1 VSNGQ
6 RVAVV
11 TGSTWGIGRAIAER
25 LLRSG
30 YKVALNYSHDDDQ
43 AADTWSRCKEISP
56 HVLLIKADIGSASG
70 ARTLIQT
77 ALDDFGT
84 LDVLVN
90 NAARVADKPVLEM
103 TESEWDR
110 VLDVNLK
117 GAFLCSQLAARQMIQ
132 QDDGGVI
139 LNIGAPTGIRARRNG
154 VNTCAS
160 KAGLMIMT
168 QCLALELA
176 PKVRANTI
184 IPGLTLTDETAGRFG
199 LSNPDIRREREGTIP
214 LQRLGRPEDVAD
226 AVMLMLADE
235 ARFITGQK
243 IVVDGGQNMW

>member
-1 VSNGQ
+1 MSSLQ
-6 RVAVV
+6 RTAIV
-11 TGSTWGIGRAIAER
+11 TGSTSGIGKAIAQR
-25 LLRSG
+25 LLKAG
-30 YKVALNYSHDDDQ
+30 YKVTLNYSNDDDQ
-43 AADTWSRCKEISP
+43 AARTLSDCKKISR
-56 HVLLIKADIGSASG
+56 HVLLVKADISDPDQVEK
-70 ARTLIQT
+70 LIGQSIE
-77 ALDDFGT
+77 AFGT

-90 NAARVADKPVLEM
+90 NAAQVADGPILDM
-103 TESEWDR
+103 TNDEWDR

-117 GAFLCSQLAARQMIQ
+117 GAFMCSRLAARQMLR

-168 QCLALELA
+168 QCLALELS

-184 IPGLTLTDETAGRFG
+184 IPGLTITDETALRFG
-199 LSNPDIRREREGTIP
+199 LDDPGVRREREELVP
-214 LQRLGRPEDVAD
+214 MRRLGRPEDVAN

-235 ARFITGQK
+235 SNFITGQK
-243 IVVDGGQNMW
+243 IVADGGQNMW